1 MKDFNVK
8 NAWWWWGYS
17 KWLQRSYPSPR
28 LFAKCLS
35 HSRGV
40 QVLSKY
46 VFSQQNR
53 WDLKVNSI
61 IQHTTKQKWI
71 LTVPRGAI
79 PGCQREPAF
88 GGFDPT
94 TFAGWSSTPE
104 PDSATAASARG
115 GTVLKTSAIFMFP
128 FLRFAVLFLLWLG
141 RPSTLGLAVPEAKGL
156 PTRALKFYSMV
167 CFKCCTAKKEF
178 QAMNA

>member
-1 MKDFNVK
+1 MKDYNVK
-8 NAWWWWGYS
+8 NAWRWWGYS
-17 KWLQRSYPSPR
+17 KWLQRSDPSPR

-40 QVLSKY
+40 QVLSNM
-46 VFSQQNR
+46 FSVSR
-53 WDLKVNSI
+53 IGGIWKVNSI

-71 LTVPRGAI
+71 LIVPRGAT

-94 TFAGWSSTPE
+94 TICRLVVHAGARFCHSRLCE
-104 PDSATAASARG
+104 RG

-128 FLRFAVLFLLWLG
+128 FLRFAVLCFLLWLG
-141 RPSTLGLAVPEAKGL
+141 RPSTLGLAVPEAKGSANTSAEIFIRWCVL
-156 PTRALKFYSMV
+156 NAAL
-167 CFKCCTAKKEF
+167 
-178 QAMNA
+178 

>member
-1 MKDFNVK
+1 MAAAFLSISTPVCQM
-8 NAWWWWGYS
+8 S
-17 KWLQRSYPSPR
+17 QSLTRRSGA
-28 LFAKCLS
+28 F
-35 HSRGV
+35 
-40 QVLSKY
+40 QY

-53 WDLKVNSI
+53 WDLKGNSI

-94 TFAGWSSTPE
+94 TSAGWSSMPE

-128 FLRFAVLFLLWLG
+128 FLRFAVLFLL
-141 RPSTLGLAVPEAKGL
+141 
-156 PTRALKFYSMV
+156 
-167 CFKCCTAKKEF
+167 
-178 QAMNA
+178 